1 MTITVRTPII
11 VTYPYVTFRFLATF
25 IEFLA
30 ANYKYPRQLSF
41 LYGHLQLMKNIQK
54 TCIYHNPYNVIN
66 TVIEFVY
73 KTEVGCVDYTR
84 PSLAVDIAALK
95 IASIDAKERGVKLR
109 YGTEITCDNVSY
121 CEELINTINVGEL
134 RPIDGING
142 NFYVTARDRGSGIA
156 FQLLGRLFSKF
167 VTKSKEEAGGT
178 GLGLI
183 HIQKYDENI
192 L

>member
-1 MTITVRTPII
+1 
-11 VTYPYVTFRFLATF
+11 
-25 IEFLA
+25 
-30 ANYKYPRQLSF
+30 
-41 LYGHLQLMKNIQK
+41 MKNIQK

-66 TVIEFVY
+66 TVIEFVD

-121 CEELINTINVGEL
+121 CKGLINTINVGEL
-134 RPIDGING
+134 RPIDGIKG
-142 NFYVTARDRGSGIA
+142 NFYVIARDRGSGID

-178 GLGLI
+178 GLGLSI
-183 HIQKYDENI
+183 SKSIVEAHDENI
-192 L
+192 LDGKGATFSYTLPNAELGGKLQ

>member
-1 MTITVRTPII
+1 
-11 VTYPYVTFRFLATF
+11 
-25 IEFLA
+25 
-30 ANYKYPRQLSF
+30 
-41 LYGHLQLMKNIQK
+41 MKNIQK

-121 CEELINTINVGEL
+121 CKELINTINVGEL
-134 RPIDGING
+134 RPIGIKG
-142 NFYVTARDRGSGIA
+142 NFYVTARDRGSGID

-167 VTKSKEEAGGT
+167 VTKSKEEAVGT
-178 GLGLI
+178 GVGLSKSKSI
-183 HIQKYDENI
+183 VEAHDENI
-192 L
+192 LDGKGATFSYTLPNAELGGKLQ